1 MKAVLICLA
10 FALGA
15 AVAHAQDAPSYKA
28 DALQITQPW
37 SRATPKG
44 AQVAGAYFK
53 ITNTGTTPDRL
64 LGGSTP
70 VAGRFEV
77 HEMSMDNGVM
87 KMRPVQGGLEIKPGE
102 SVELKPGAY
111 HIMMLDLKQPLTKGD
126 HLKATLNFE
135 KAGPVDIEYNVVG
148 VGETPATAAPS
159 QTGGGMHDMKGMKG
173 M

>member
-1 MKAVLICLA
+1 MKAVLFCLA

-15 AVAHAQDAPSYKA
+15 AVAHAQDAPTYKA
-28 DALQITQPW
+28 GALQITQPW

-70 VAGRFEV
+70 AAGRFEV

-111 HIMMLDLKQPLTKGD
+111 HIMMLDLKQPLNKGD

-148 VGETPATAAPS
+148 VGETPPAAAPS
-159 QTGGGMHDMKGMKG
+159 QTGGGMQDMKGMKG

>member
-1 MKAVLICLA
+1 MKAVLLCLA
-10 FALGA
+10 LAFGA
-15 AVAHAQDAPSYKA
+15 TLAHAEDAMSYKVG
-28 DALQITQPW
+28 ALQITQPW

-44 AQVAGAYFK
+44 AEVAGAYFK

-64 LGGSTP
+64 VGGSSP
-70 VAGRFEV
+70 VAGRFEI

-87 KMRPVQGGLEIKPGE
+87 KMRPVPNGLEIKPGE

-111 HIMMLDLKQPLTKGD
+111 HVMMLDLKQPLNKGD
-126 HLKATLNFE
+126 HVKATLKFE

-148 VGETPATAAPS
+148 VGETPSAAAPGP
-159 QTGGGMHDMKGMKG
+159 TGGGMKGMKG

>member
-1 MKAVLICLA
+1 MKAVMFCLA
-10 FALGA
+10 FALGSV
-15 AVAHAQDAPSYKA
+15 VAYAEDAPSYKLG
-28 DALQITQPW
+28 ALQISQPW

-44 AQVAGAYFK
+44 AEVAGAYFK

-64 LGGSTP
+64 VGGSSP
-70 VAGRFEV
+70 VAGRFEI
-77 HEMSMDNGVM
+77 HQMSMENGVM

-111 HIMMLDLKQPLTKGD
+111 HVMMLDLKQPLNKGD
-126 HLKATLNFE
+126 HVKATLNFE
-135 KAGPVDIEYNVVG
+135 KAGSVDIEYNVVG
-148 VGETPATAAPS
+148 VGETPAAAAPS